1 MRIAIASQK
10 HSLTNLVSACHIFLF
25 SYTLEQKLYVLTPIF
40 AVGCA
45 FYLISY
51 FHLKNL
57 LFFSNAVAKPLL
69 FYKRF
74 FFFQSL
80 SARTKLALFFVA
92 PLFFLPSVVPRF
104 FSASKDNK
112 KFVLH
117 RNGPG
122 RKNCGYSSDSCG
134 SSCASGC
141 AGSVVFSGFTGCSVS
156 GACSTGEP
164 VWLFCGGQGCGSV

>member
-80 SARTKLALFFVA
+80 SARTKLALFFA
-92 PLFFLPSVVPRF
+92 HFNLRSLSYLIAFLFALFKISERRAAWIAAAQGELILLHKNTALPI
-104 FSASKDNK
+104 
-112 KFVLH
+112 
-117 RNGPG
+117 GG
-122 RKNCGYSSDSCG
+122 R
-134 SSCASGC
+134 
-141 AGSVVFSGFTGCSVS
+141 
-156 GACSTGEP
+156 
-164 VWLFCGGQGCGSV
+164 LFRIWILV